1 MLTGDKDIKE
11 MKRYLKI
18 RIDTVDSIQGRDSD
32 VVIFSITR
40 NWGTSFFFANYKRLF
55 SYIYVFVKRHKL
67 HKYGIFSY
75 KNTNNPSLDMV

>member
-1 MLTGDKDIKE
+1 MLTGDKNIKE

-40 NWGTSFFFANYKRLF
+40 NWGTSFFFANYKRPQCCFFQSKAEIMDSRPETL
-55 SYIYVFVKRHKL
+55 YR
-67 HKYGIFSY
+67 
-75 KNTNNPSLDMV
+75 